1 MYTIYKIQLYQSQ
14 QLFVLEMQFLY
25 PNQKPKPNQK
35 KNNNFYPKWKARKTL
50 TGKQICCCCVLQIK
64 KNKNVVSGKFLYAN
78 TTSGYRTTQPRHSTP
93 TVHRPHTEHLAH
105 PFQR

>member
-25 PNQKPKPNQK
+25 PKKPNQK
-35 KNNNFYPKWKARKTL
+35 KNNFYPKWKARKTL

-64 KNKNVVSGKFLYAN
+64 KKQKRGKWQIF
-78 TTSGYRTTQPRHSTP
+78 
-93 TVHRPHTEHLAH
+93 VC
-105 PFQR
+105 

>member
-14 QLFVLEMQFLY
+14 QLFLLEMQFLY
-25 PNQKPKPNQK
+25 PNQK

-64 KNKNVVSGKFLYAN
+64 KKTK
-78 TTSGYRTTQPRHSTP
+78 TW
-93 TVHRPHTEHLAH
+93 
-105 PFQR
+105 